1 MSNRNLNAARATR
14 HDPAEKLKLA
24 LVAATVSVAYL
35 AVAALA
41 ISAFGT
47 NTPIWFANAIGL
59 TALLRHRPAAW
70 PILLAGVGLA
80 DCAAIVL
87 FGDGSPLPLALCDL
101 VEIALAATVVHLSGG
116 IKPPLFGGGQLARII
131 LACLT
136 VPLVSSVLGAGFL
149 ALTHGAPFFAGWITR
164 YLASS
169 LGLVIV
175 TPFLLSW
182 TDPDLRH
189 DELDRDALLKA
200 LFVNSI
206 LGAVAFL
213 IMRQTN
219 GELLFLIFPVL
230 LLVTW
235 GSGLLGSTAGAIAL
249 TVIGVW
255 FTVQGE
261 GAIVALIPPGGGVAE
276 RIQGLQLFIVAV
288 VLSSLP
294 MAVVLGHLRK
304 AKADAEAAGQA
315 KAQFLATMSHEIRT
329 PLNGVIGMTG
339 LLLTTDL
346 APQQRS
352 FAETARQSGE
362 TLLGVINDIL
372 DFSKIEAG
380 KVELEVTD
388 FDLYDVVESVTGMI
402 ALRAASKGLELA
414 SLIEHEL
421 PQRLRGDPF
430 RLRQVLINFASNAVK
445 FTEHGEIVIR
455 ARRQAEANGRMT
467 IRFEVSDTGIGLAPG
482 QTSKIFEAFAQGDV
496 STTRKYGGTGLGL
509 AISSRLVRL
518 MGGAIG
524 VESEPGKGSTFWFTV
539 PLTEASAS
547 TPQRARLVG
556 TRVLAVDDNAVNR
569 TILHQHII
577 GWGMRNGSAE
587 SGPQALEMLR
597 AAAARGE
604 HYDLAILDMQMP
616 GMDGL
621 GLARAIKADPAIAD
635 VRLILLS
642 SIGDHALAVASRDAG
657 VDACL
662 TKPARQREL
671 YDCLARVLALRTL
684 EGEFVQVDSSVAA
697 ERHAELLEQRH
708 AVRILVAEDNVVN
721 QQVALGVLASLGY
734 SADVVAN
741 GEEAVEAAARTPY
754 AAILMDCQMPEMD
767 GYAAS
772 RLIREQEKDGARIP
786 IIALTADV
794 VTDARARSLAAG
806 MDDYITKP
814 INPEELAAALERWAP
829 VAPRPRASEAEAQP
843 QAPAQTQTQDAPL
856 DQLVLDKLRRLEKTS
871 PGLLRNVADLFLQ
884 DTPPRLADL
893 RDAMLRQDA
902 ARLARLAHA
911 MKGSA
916 ANLGARGMAA
926 ICADVQARAEA
937 GDLDAAPARVCDLGD
952 EFERVRTALL
962 GNDLAA

>member
-1 MSNRNLNAARATR
+1 MSNRITDALNASRR
-14 HDPAEKLKLA
+14 NPAHKLKLVAVATTVA
-24 LVAATVSVAYL
+24 LAYLVVAAV
-35 AVAALA
+35 A
-41 ISAFGT
+41 ISSFGT
-47 NTPIWFANAIGL
+47 NTPIWFANAIAL
-59 TALLRHRPAAW
+59 TALLRHRPLAW
-70 PILLAGVGLA
+70 PILLIGAGVA
-80 DCAAIVL
+80 DSIAIFL
-87 FGDGSPLPLALCDL
+87 FGNGPPLPLALCDL
-101 VEIALAATVVHLSGG
+101 AEILLAATAVHLSGG
-116 IKPPLFGGGQLARII
+116 VRPPLFAGGQLARIF
-131 LACLT
+131 LVCLI
-136 VPLVSSVLGAGFL
+136 VPVVSSVLGAGL
-149 ALTHGAPFFAGWITR
+149 LTHTEGAPFVEGWITR

-189 DELDRDALLKA
+189 NELTREALLRA

-213 IMRQTN
+213 ILRQTD

-255 FTVQGE
+255 FTVQGQ
-261 GAIVALIPPGGGVAE
+261 GAIVALVPPGEGVAE
-276 RIQGLQLFIVAV
+276 RIQGLQLFLVAV

-346 APQQRS
+346 SAQQRS
-352 FAETARQSGE
+352 YAETARQSGE

-380 KVELEVTD
+380 KVELEVMD
-388 FDLYDVVESVTGMI
+388 FDLYDIVESVTGMI
-402 ALRAASKGLELA
+402 AVRAASKGLELA

-445 FTEHGEIVIR
+445 FTERGEIVIR
-455 ARRQAEANGRMT
+455 AKRQADAEGRTT
-467 IRFEVSDTGIGLAPG
+467 IRFEVSDTGIGLSPD
-482 QTSKIFEAFAQGDV
+482 QTSRIFEAFAQGDL

-509 AISSRLVRL
+509 AISSKLAKL
-518 MGGAIG
+518 MGGEIG

-539 PLTEASAS
+539 PLMEASAS
-547 TPQRARLVG
+547 MPQRARLVG

-587 SGPQALEMLR
+587 SGPRALELLR

-604 HYDLAILDMQMP
+604 RYDVAILDMQMP
-616 GMDGL
+616 EMDGL
-621 GLARAIKADPAIAD
+621 ELAREIKADPAIAD
-635 VRLILLS
+635 VRLIVLS
-642 SIGDHALAVASRDAG
+642 SIGDHGLALASREAG

-662 TKPARQREL
+662 TKPARQLEL
-671 YDCLARVLALRTL
+671 YDCLARVMALRAF
-684 EGEFVQVDSSVAA
+684 EGAFVQVDSSAA
-697 ERHAELLEQRH
+697 MERHAGLLEQRRDI
-708 AVRILVAEDNVVN
+708 RILIAEDNVVN
-721 QQVALGVLASLGY
+721 QQVAMGVLASLGY
-734 SADVVAN
+734 SADVAAN
-741 GEEAVEAAARTPY
+741 GIEAVEAAARAQY

-767 GYAAS
+767 GYAAA
-772 RLIREQEKDGARIP
+772 RQIRAREGGRGHIP

-806 MDDYITKP
+806 MDDYVTKP
-814 INPEELAAALERWAP
+814 INPEELATALERWVPITPRHRTGAP
-829 VAPRPRASEAEAQP
+829 DVEAS
-843 QAPAQTQTQDAPL
+843 DDPL
-856 DQLVLDKLRRLEKTS
+856 DRSVLDKLRGLEKTT
-871 PGLLRNVADLFLQ
+871 PGLLKNVADLFLK
-884 DTPPRLADL
+884 DTPPRLEDL
-893 RDAMLRQDA
+893 RDAMLREDA
-902 ARLARLAHA
+902 SRLARLAHA

-926 ICADVQARAEA
+926 ICSEVQARAEA
-937 GDLDAAPARVCDLGD
+937 GDLEAAPARVSDLGD
-952 EFERVRTALL
+952 EFERVRAALL
-962 GNDLAA
+962 SYSLAA